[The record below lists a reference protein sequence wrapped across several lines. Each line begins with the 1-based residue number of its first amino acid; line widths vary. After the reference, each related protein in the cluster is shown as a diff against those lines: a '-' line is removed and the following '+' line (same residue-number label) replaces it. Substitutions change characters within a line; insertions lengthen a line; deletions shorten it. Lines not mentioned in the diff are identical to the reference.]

1 MQPHTPHMKPFKFKS
16 NLKKMKT
23 IIVLLSLFSITAAPA
38 FSQDCKY
45 ALPFNEGAEF
55 EMQTFNEKNKLQS
68 TTKSTITGKKEADIT
83 TEATVTAASFDEKNK
98 PVTTS
103 AYTVKCA
110 NGVFMVDMKSMLN
123 PEQMKGFEG
132 MEIKVSADYLEI
144 PSELTAEQKLKDG
157 AVVVTIEGPFPMK
170 NTINILNRRVVGTE
184 TITTPAGTFEC
195 IKIAYDV
202 ESKFGFKVTSKAE
215 DWYSK
220 EAGLVQSKS
229 YNSKGALQ
237 SYTQLTRIKK

>member
-1 MQPHTPHMKPFKFKS
+1 MKS
-16 NLKKMKT
+16 
-23 IIVLLSLFSITAAPA
+23 IIILLGFLSSTAVPA
-38 FSQDCKY
+38 FSQDCRY
-45 ALPFNEGAEF
+45 ALPLSEGAEF
-55 EMQTFNEKNKLQS
+55 EMQTFNERNKLQS
-68 TTKSTITGKKEADIT
+68 TTKNTIAEKKETGTT
-83 TEATVTAASFDEKNK
+83 TEATVTTASFDEKNK
-98 PVTTS
+98 PLTTS
-103 AYTVKCA
+103 AYTVKCSD
-110 NGVFMVDMKSMLN
+110 GIFLVDMKSLLN

-132 MEIKVSADYLEI
+132 MEVKISADYLEI
-144 PSELTAEQKLKDG
+144 PGELAAGQSLKDG

-170 NTINILNRRVVGTE
+170 NTINILNRRVSGTE

-195 IKIAYDV
+195 VKIAYDV

-220 EAGLVQSKS
+220 DTGLVQSKT